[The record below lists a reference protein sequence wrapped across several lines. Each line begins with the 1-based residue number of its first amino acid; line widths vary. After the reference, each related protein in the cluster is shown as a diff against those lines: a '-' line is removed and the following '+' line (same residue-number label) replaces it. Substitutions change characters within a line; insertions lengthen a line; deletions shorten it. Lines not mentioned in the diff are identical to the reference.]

1 MIKNGN
7 EFVKPKPVNYTELIN
22 VWVEDT
28 KRIDMVKR
36 LMITDKN
43 FKLEKLKTNPVY
55 NTVYTEITL
64 ERDRE
69 LEKLDKSLLW
79 SRKFTKQ
86 KFAKFAIP
94 FSIYCLVFI
103 PYIFYK
109 VLHKRILEMHIK
121 REYNAENLK
130 PYDYWNLDFENKDIY
145 PDSVIKKYFE
155 IKKKK
160 KLIEEEQTKAIAYSD
175 KFVENISKGYLSNFS
190 SRRKILG
197 FDDENDI

>member
-7 EFVKPKPVNYTELIN
+7 DFIKPKQINYTELIN

-28 KRIDMVKR
+28 KRIDLVKR

-43 FKLEKLKTNPVY
+43 FQLEKLKTNPIY
-55 NTVYTEITL
+55 NTVYTEITI

-69 LEKLDKSLLW
+69 LEKIDKSLLW

-86 KFAKFAIP
+86 KFYRFAIP
-94 FSIYCLVFI
+94 FSIYTFIFI

-109 VLHKRILEMHIK
+109 VLQKRILEMHLK
-121 REYNAENLK
+121 REYTADNLK

-155 IKKKK
+155 LKKKK
-160 KLIEEEQTKAIAYSD
+160 QMIEEEQTKALSYSD
-175 KFVENISKGYLSNFS
+175 QFVQNISKGYLTNFS

-197 FDDENDI
+197 FDDDDI

>member
-7 EFVKPKPVNYTELIN
+7 DFIKPKQINYTELIN

-28 KRIDMVKR
+28 KRIEMVKR
-36 LMITDKN
+36 FLITDKN
-43 FKLEKLKTNPVY
+43 FKLEKLKTNPIY
-55 NTVYTEITL
+55 HTVFTEITL

-86 KFAKFAIP
+86 KFYKFAIP
-94 FSIYCLVFI
+94 FSIYSFIFI

-109 VLHKRILEMHIK
+109 VLQKRILEMHIK

-145 PDSVIKKYFE
+145 PDSVIKKYFQ
-155 IKKKK
+155 IKNKKQM
-160 KLIEEEQTKAIAYSD
+160 IEEEQTKALAYSD
-175 KFVENISKGYLSNFS
+175 QFVENISKGYLTNFS

-197 FDDENDI
+197 FQDDEI

>member
-7 EFVKPKPVNYTELIN
+7 DFVKPKQVNYTELIN

-28 KRIDMVKR
+28 KRIEMVKR
-36 LMITDKN
+36 FLITDKN

-86 KFAKFAIP
+86 KFYRSAIP
-94 FSIYCLVFI
+94 FSIYSFVLI

-109 VLHKRILEMHIK
+109 VLQKRILEMHIK

-130 PYDYWNLDFENKDIY
+130 SYDYWNLDFENKDIY

-160 KLIEEEQTKAIAYSD
+160 QMIEEEQTKALAYSD
-175 KFVENISKGYLSNFS
+175 TFVENISKGYLTNFS
-190 SRRKILG
+190 SRRKLLG
-197 FDDENDI
+197 FEDDEI

>member
-7 EFVKPKPVNYTELIN
+7 DFIKPKQINYTELIN

-28 KRIDMVKR
+28 KRIDLVKR

-43 FKLEKLKTNPVY
+43 FQLEKLKTNPIY

-69 LEKLDKSLLW
+69 LEKIDKSLLW

-86 KFAKFAIP
+86 KFYRFAIP
-94 FSIYCLVFI
+94 FSIYAFIFI

-109 VLHKRILEMHIK
+109 VLQKRILEMHIK
-121 REYNAENLK
+121 REYTADNLK

-155 IKKKK
+155 FKKKK
-160 KLIEEEQTKAIAYSD
+160 QIIEEEQTKALSYSD
-175 KFVENISKGYLSNFS
+175 QFVQNISKGYLTNFS
-190 SRRKILG
+190 SRRKLLG
-197 FDDENDI
+197 FDDDDI

>member
-7 EFVKPKPVNYTELIN
+7 DFIKTKQINYTELIN

-28 KRIDMVKR
+28 KRIDIVKR

-43 FKLEKLKTNPVY
+43 FKLEKLKTNPIY

-64 ERDRE
+64 ERDCE

-86 KFAKFAIP
+86 KFYKFAIP
-94 FSIYCLVFI
+94 FSIYSFVFI

-109 VLHKRILEMHIK
+109 VLQKRIL
-121 REYNAENLK
+121 
-130 PYDYWNLDFENKDIY
+130 
-145 PDSVIKKYFE
+145 
-155 IKKKK
+155 
-160 KLIEEEQTKAIAYSD
+160 
-175 KFVENISKGYLSNFS
+175 
-190 SRRKILG
+190 
-197 FDDENDI
+197 